1 VASRGAAGDR
11 RRAPAATGHDHGAAR
26 GNAGT
31 AAQAA
36 ALARDG
42 VLLDAR
48 AAPRYRERDRAGG
61 PARWPH
67 TRGNQR
73 AISRADRSDR
83 HTTAAGS
90 VLAMSASRA
99 VVVWDEALLSYDLG
113 SWHPLNPV
121 RLDLTIRLA
130 RSLGVLDGVQPLAPV
145 PATDE
150 ELHTVHSDD
159 YVAAVKHASRGY
171 VGHGLG
177 TPDNPVFR
185 RMHEASAL
193 VAGGSLR
200 AADEILTGRAA
211 RAVNIAG
218 GLHHA
223 MRDHASGFCVY
234 NDCALAIRRLL
245 DGGVSR
251 VAYVDID
258 VHHGDGVQE
267 AFVDDPRV
275 LTISLH
281 QHPATL
287 FPGTGNSTDIGAPG
301 AEGCAVNVPLPP
313 GTDDG
318 SWLRAFYAVVPA
330 LLRAFQPEV
339 LVTQHGADTHVED
352 PLANLALSVDGQRAA
367 HRALAEL
374 ADSTAGGRWLALGGG
389 GYSLFRVVPR
399 SWTHLLA
406 VLLNREVDPNTAVP
420 ADWTAYATTVAH
432 GTQLPISMTDGA
444 VPRWTPWDPTG
455 ETEVD
460 RAIQQ
465 TRRAVYP
472 LHGLAPDD
480 PEV

>member
-1 VASRGAAGDR
+1 
-11 RRAPAATGHDHGAAR
+11 
-26 GNAGT
+26 
-31 AAQAA
+31 
-36 ALARDG
+36 
-42 VLLDAR
+42 
-48 AAPRYRERDRAGG
+48 
-61 PARWPH
+61 
-67 TRGNQR
+67 
-73 AISRADRSDR
+73 
-83 HTTAAGS
+83 
-90 VLAMSASRA
+90 MSASLA
-99 VVVWDEALLSYDLG
+99 VVVWDEALLGYDLG

-145 PATDE
+145 PATDD

-159 YVAAVKHASRGY
+159 YVAAVKQASRGY

-177 TPDNPVFR
+177 TPDNPVFH
-185 RMHEASAL
+185 RMHQASAL
-193 VAGGSLR
+193 VAGGSLM
-200 AADEILTGRAA
+200 AAEEILAGRAA

-245 DGGVSR
+245 DGGLSR

-267 AFVDDPRV
+267 AFADDRRV

-301 AEGCAVNVPLPP
+301 AEGSAVNVPLPP
-313 GTDDG
+313 GTGDD
-318 SWLRAFYAVVPA
+318 SWLRAFHAVVPA

-367 HRALAEL
+367 HRALANL
-374 ADSTAGGRWLALGGG
+374 ADTTAGGRWLALGGG

-399 SWTHLLA
+399 SWTHLLG
-406 VLLNREVDPNTAVP
+406 VLLDREVEPNAAVP
-420 ADWTAYATTVAH
+420 ADWTAYAATVAR
-432 GTQLPISMTDGA
+432 GTELPTSMTDGA
-444 VPRWTPWDPTG
+444 VPRWTPWDRTG
-455 ETEVD
+455 EAEVD
-460 RAIQQ
+460 RAIQE

-472 LHGLAPDD
+472 LHDLDPDD

>member
-1 VASRGAAGDR
+1 MGSDLAGPPGPNGRHPLPEPAALEATLRAAGISAATPVVAYGAADGSV
-11 RRAPAATGHDHGAAR
+11 AAR
-26 GNAGT
+26 LPVAC
-31 AAQAA
+31 
-36 ALARDG
+36 
-42 VLLDAR
+42 
-48 AAPRYRERDRAGG
+48 
-61 PARWPH
+61 W
-67 TRGNQR
+67 
-73 AISRADRSDR
+73 
-83 HTTAAGS
+83 
-90 VLAMSASRA
+90 AMSTSRA
-99 VVVWDEALLSYDLG
+99 VVVWDEALLGYDLG

-287 FPGTGNSTDIGAPG
+287 FPGTGNSRDIGAPG

-318 SWLRAFYAVVPA
+318 SWLRAFHAVVPG

-432 GTQLPISMTDGA
+432 GTQLPVSMTDGA

-465 TRRAVYP
+465 TRRAVYS

>member
-1 VASRGAAGDR
+1 
-11 RRAPAATGHDHGAAR
+11 
-26 GNAGT
+26 
-31 AAQAA
+31 
-36 ALARDG
+36 
-42 VLLDAR
+42 
-48 AAPRYRERDRAGG
+48 
-61 PARWPH
+61 
-67 TRGNQR
+67 
-73 AISRADRSDR
+73 
-83 HTTAAGS
+83 
-90 VLAMSASRA
+90 MSASRA
-99 VVVWDEALLSYDLG
+99 VVVWDDALLGYDLG

-145 PATDE
+145 PATDD

-159 YVAAVKHASRGY
+159 YVAAVKQASRGY

-177 TPDNPVFR
+177 TPDNPVFH

-193 VAGGSLR
+193 VAGGSLM
-200 AADEILTGRAA
+200 AAEEILTGRAA

-267 AFVDDPRV
+267 AFADDRRV

-301 AEGCAVNVPLPP
+301 AEGSVVNVPLPP
-313 GTDDG
+313 GTGDD
-318 SWLRAFYAVVPA
+318 SWLRAFHAVVPA

-367 HRALAEL
+367 HRALANL
-374 ADSTAGGRWLALGGG
+374 ADTTAGGRWLALGGG

-399 SWTHLLA
+399 SWTHLLG
-406 VLLNREVDPNTAVP
+406 VLLDREVEPNAAVP
-420 ADWTAYATTVAH
+420 ADWTAYAATVAR
-432 GTQLPISMTDGA
+432 GAGLPTSMTDGA
-444 VPRWTPWDPTG
+444 VPRWTPWDRTG

-460 RAIQQ
+460 RAIQE

-472 LHGLAPDD
+472 LHDLDPDD